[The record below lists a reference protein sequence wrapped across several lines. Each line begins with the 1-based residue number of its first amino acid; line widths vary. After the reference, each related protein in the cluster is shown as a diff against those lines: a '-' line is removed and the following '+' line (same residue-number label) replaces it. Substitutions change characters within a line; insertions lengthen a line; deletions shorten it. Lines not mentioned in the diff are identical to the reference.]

1 MNLIQSFKDYK
12 FDFLIKSPEKI
23 LPLTFFALCIF
34 GSILLFLPFSNNGGI
49 NFIDSLFMSVSAVC
63 VTGLSVFDI
72 TKTLTPMGQFI
83 LLVLVQT
90 GGLGIMSISSI
101 VFILLGKRMSLS
113 HEKTAKNIFDAE
125 SKEEIK
131 ESIIL
136 IFKYTFI
143 SEFIGAIILAVC
155 FLTEGKNLIEA
166 VCLGIY
172 TAVSAFCNAGFFLN
186 TNNLMGY
193 YDFSAVLYTVSFL
206 IILGGLSPMLTVMIY
221 NVFKKKKLP
230 PVGLIVLWA
239 TIILLLFGSL
249 FFMISE
255 SKGILDGMTF
265 FEKFGNAWFQSAS
278 ARTAGFNSV
287 DLSKIN
293 AGTYILMLFLMI
305 AGGSPGG
312 TAGGIKTTTLGVLFL
327 TAYNALRGRKNIIRN
342 RRITPQTLHNA
353 IGLVSVYFAV
363 LIILILMLLTTQ
375 NIGAKELIFEAVS
388 ALGTVG
394 LSMGITPEL
403 DGVGKIIIIAG
414 MFLGRTMP
422 ATLICYLNGKNYQT
436 KLVYPDAKISLT

>member
-1 MNLIQSFKDYK
+1 
-12 FDFLIKSPEKI
+12 
-23 LPLTFFALCIF
+23 
-34 GSILLFLPFSNNGGI
+34 
-49 NFIDSLFMSVSAVC
+49 
-63 VTGLSVFDI
+63 
-72 TKTLTPMGQFI
+72 
-83 LLVLVQT
+83 
-90 GGLGIMSISSI
+90 
-101 VFILLGKRMSLS
+101 
-113 HEKTAKNIFDAE
+113 
-125 SKEEIK
+125 
-131 ESIIL
+131 
-136 IFKYTFI
+136 
-143 SEFIGAIILAVC
+143 
-155 FLTEGKNLIEA
+155 
-166 VCLGIY
+166 
-172 TAVSAFCNAGFFLN
+172 
-186 TNNLMGY
+186 
-193 YDFSAVLYTVSFL
+193 
-206 IILGGLSPMLTVMIY
+206 
-221 NVFKKKKLP
+221 
-230 PVGLIVLWA
+230 
-239 TIILLLFGSL
+239 
-249 FFMISE
+249 MISE

-327 TAYNALRGRKNIIRN
+327 TAYNTLRGRKNIIRN

>member
-1 MNLIQSFKDYK
+1 MNLIQSLKNYK

-23 LPLTFFALCIF
+23 LPLTFFALCF
-34 GSILLFLPFSNNGGI
+34 LGAILLFMPFSHKGDI
-49 NFIDSLFMSVSAVC
+49 NFIDALFTSTSAVC

-72 TKTLTPMGQFI
+72 TKSLNGFGQFI

-113 HEKTAKNIFDAE
+113 NEKTARNIFDAE

-136 IFKYTFI
+136 IFKYTFLL
-143 SEFIGAIILAVC
+143 EFIGAVILSIC
-155 FLTEGKNLIEA
+155 FLTEGKNIFEA
-166 VCLGIY
+166 LSLGFFSAI
-172 TAVSAFCNAGFFLN
+172 SAFCNAGFFLN
-186 TNNLMGY
+186 SNNLIDY
-193 YDFSAVLYTVSFL
+193 NDFGIVLYTISFL
-206 IILGGLSPMLTVMIY
+206 IILGGLSPMLSVMIY

-230 PVGLIVLWA
+230 PVGVIVLWA
-239 TIILLLFGSL
+239 TVSLLVLGSL

-255 SKGILDGMTF
+255 YHGILGNMNII
-265 FEKFGNAWFQSAS
+265 EKFNNSWFQSAS

-293 AGTYILMLFLMI
+293 TGTYILMIFLMI
-305 AGGSPGG
+305 VGGSPGG
-312 TAGGIKTTTLGVLFL
+312 TAGGIKTTTFTVLL
-327 TAYNALRGRKNIIRN
+327 LCAYNSFLGRKNIIRN
-342 RRITPQTLHNA
+342 RRIKPKTIQNA
-353 IGLVSVYFAV
+353 ITLICVYFSV
-363 LIILILMLLTTQ
+363 LILLILMLLTTQ
-375 NIGAKELIFEAVS
+375 TSGDKELIFEAVS

-394 LSMGITPEL
+394 LSMGITSEL
-403 DGVGKIIIIAG
+403 DEVGKTIIIIG

-422 ATLICYLNGKNYQT
+422 ATLICYLNGKNYQN